1 MEQELLK
8 LINRISTKKDYDL
21 SNQTNLFS
29 EHILNSMNILDL
41 IGFVEK
47 HLNRRLNN
55 DEIIMS
61 NFSSIKAI
69 ETKFFTDVTK

>member
-69 ETKFFTDVTK
+69 ETKFFTDATK